1 MSTEKAKA
9 LCYEILDAGIK
20 RYPVLVGIVSRIEN
34 NNYEIFATVSDTG
47 IFKEGDV
54 YNLDSVY
61 CRDVY
66 RRGETVAITQIDNVR
81 GLKLHPLYKDI
92 PLEVYISSPVMV
104 DGQVWGTLNF
114 SSLDT
119 SEKDFTDDDIR
130 FNEKQAQR
138 IADAI
143 SGKE

>member
-1 MSTEKAKA
+1 MITEDKAKE
-9 LCYEILDAGIK
+9 LCYEILQEGIQ

-34 NNYEIFATVSDTG
+34 DNYEIFATVSDTG
-47 IFKEGDV
+47 VFREGDV

-66 RRGETVAITQIDNVR
+66 RRKETVAITQIENVR

-92 PLEVYISSPVMV
+92 PLEVYISSPIMV

-114 SSLDT
+114 SSLDNT
-119 SEKDFTDDDIR
+119 EENFSDEDIR

-143 SGKE
+143 S